1 MTTPLRR
8 RLRLCR
14 RGAWYFLA
22 ALLVVLALGNG
33 IGSQLLPLAERHP
46 QRIADWLSA
55 RAQRKVAFDHVE
67 TEWTRRGPLLRL
79 DNLRVGDDANP
90 LRIGD
95 AEILVAQYAG
105 LLPGRSF
112 TELRVRGLDLT
123 LQRDAGG
130 RWSVR
135 GLPGQ
140 QQQGG
145 DPFATLERLGELQ
158 VSHARLRVLAPE
170 LGIDT
175 QLPRIDLR
183 MRVDGPRI
191 RGGANAWLRVGEMP
205 FTIALDFDRV
215 DGDGR
220 AYVGTRK
227 ADLRELAGKFALAG
241 VTPTSG
247 RGRLQTW
254 GELDGGRVVAVHAD
268 AALEDVALRGAP
280 MQAGATPPTQAL
292 GELVLDAR
300 WRGSVRQWRAD
311 AARLRFGKDGS
322 EQVLDGVVVAG
333 GQQYGLRAQRIDAAP
348 VLSLLALAD
357 VAAPNLRRWLHG
369 SAAGAVLEDVDV
381 RGTRG
386 GQMHASARVRG
397 LHFAPVGTTPGMRGV
412 DAELLGDA
420 DGLRLRFDPAA
431 QVAFDWPAG
440 FGVVHEF
447 TFDGEAVL
455 WRDGAGWTVRTPGLA
470 IAGKDLSLKARGGI
484 GFPND
489 GGRPHLDLAA
499 DIDDAQVSIARGF
512 WIHHLMSKATIDWL
526 DAALQGG
533 SLRDVHAVI
542 AGDLDDWPFRDEA
555 GHAGAGK
562 FRVDARMQ
570 GGKLKF
576 QPDWPAMEQVD
587 GNLRFEADGFTIA
600 GSGRL
605 AGVPITAFK
614 AGIPRF
620 GRAELSVDADAAGD
634 AGKFLAM
641 LRQSPLHKQHG
652 EVLDNLQVAGPATA
666 DFHMLLPFHHDH
678 GRREGVPP
686 LRMQG
691 KVELA
696 NATMREARWKLAFDK
711 VRGQVQFDR
720 DGFLAEALQ
729 VMHDGAPG
737 VLSLRAGASHV
748 RDAKQAFE
756 AELQANIGI
765 DALLDKAGN
774 LEWLKP
780 YMDGRSPWTVA
791 VAIPHG
797 AAQSAPPTRLQLRS
811 NLVGTSI
818 DLPEPVRKPATQA
831 LASTVEVDLPM
842 ERGEVAVRFGD
853 LLSLRSRST
862 SQQTGVRVQ
871 LGGGDAEAPPV
882 HGLVVGGRVERLDAL
897 DWIGVVSGGR
907 GNASLPL
914 RRIEVDARQLRLL
927 GSNFSDAKLILAP
940 APRGTA
946 VQVQAASI
954 AGSLL
959 VPEQEG
965 ATVAG
970 RFERLHWRMPPK
982 NGSSKTNANEQAQA
996 SVPAA
1001 SPFDPAN
1008 IPPMLFDI
1016 GDLRIGD
1023 AALGSAR
1030 FRSSPVAGGM
1040 RLDEFASRGSKQRL
1054 NASGAW
1060 SGRGDMARTHLRLN
1074 VDSDDIGALLAGL
1087 GLGGQV
1093 GGGKGKLGIDAN
1105 WRGGPDALDPGTMEA
1120 AVTLDARDG
1129 RLLEIEPGAGR
1140 VLGLF
1145 GVAQLPRRLTLDF
1158 RDFFD
1163 KGFAFDSIKGDV
1175 RLAQGAAR
1183 TDNLAIKGP
1192 AADIHVRGSADLR
1205 TRRFDQTV
1213 DVLPKSG
1220 GLLTAVGALAG
1231 GPVGAA
1237 VGAVANAVL
1246 DKPLQGLG
1254 AKTYRITGPWSAPKV
1269 EVTARTPA
1277 SQAKSAGDKPKG

>member
-1 MTTPLRR
+1 MTTPVRR

-14 RGAWYFLA
+14 RGAWYALA
-22 ALLVVLALGNG
+22 ALLVLLALGNG
-33 IGSQLLPLAERHP
+33 IGGQLLPLAERHP
-46 QRIADWLSA
+46 QKIADWLSA

-79 DNLRVGDDANP
+79 DNLRVGDGANP
-90 LRIGD
+90 VRIGD

-123 LQRDAGG
+123 LQRDAAG

-140 QQQGG
+140 QQQEG

-175 QLPRIDLR
+175 LLPRIDLR

-191 RGGANAWLRVGEMP
+191 RGGANAWLRTDAMP
-205 FTIALDFDRV
+205 FTMAVDFDR
-215 DGDGR
+215 GNGNGR
-220 AYVGTRK
+220 AYAGTRK

-241 VTPTSG
+241 IAPTSG

-268 AALEDVALRGAP
+268 AALEGVALRGAP
-280 MQAGATPPTQAL
+280 LQPGAAPSTQTL
-292 GELVLDAR
+292 GQLVLDAR
-300 WRGSVRQWRAD
+300 WRGSMRQWRAD
-311 AARLRFGKDGS
+311 AARLRIGEGEG
-322 EQVLDGVVVAG
+322 EQVLDGLAVVG
-333 GQQYGLRAQRIDAAP
+333 GGRFGLRARRIDAAP
-348 VLSLLALAD
+348 LLSLLALAD
-357 VAAPNLRRWLHG
+357 AAAPSLRRWLHD
-369 SAAGAVLEDVDV
+369 SASGAVLEDVDV
-381 RGTRG
+381 RGARG
-386 GQMHASARVRG
+386 GQMHASARVRD

-412 DAELLGDA
+412 DADLLGDA
-420 DGLRLRFDPAA
+420 NGLRLRFDPQAN
-431 QVAFDWPAG
+431 VAFDWPAG

-447 TFDGEAVL
+447 SLDGEAVL

-470 IAGKDLSLKARGGI
+470 IAGKDFSAKARGGI

-489 GGRPHLDLAA
+489 GGRPRLDIAA
-499 DIDDAQVSIARGF
+499 DIGDAQVSAAHGF
-512 WIHHLMSKATIDWL
+512 WIHHLMPKSTVDWL

-533 SLRDVHAVI
+533 TLRDIHAVV
-542 AGDLDDWPFRDEA
+542 AGDLDDWPFHDEA
-555 GHAGAGK
+555 GRAGAGK
-562 FRVDARMQ
+562 FRIDARMQ

-576 QPDWPAMEQVD
+576 QPDWPAMEQISGD
-587 GNLRFEADGFTIA
+587 IRFEADGFTIA
-600 GSGRL
+600 GSGKI
-605 AGVPITAFK
+605 AGVPVASFK

-620 GRAELSVDADAAGD
+620 GRAELSVDANAAGD
-634 AGKFLAM
+634 AKDFLAM
-641 LRQSPLHKQHG
+641 LRQSPLRRDYG
-652 EVLDNLQVAGPATA
+652 ETLDNLRVAGPASA
-666 DFHMLLPFHHDH
+666 DFHMLLPFH
-678 GRREGVPP
+678 GVGAPQV
-686 LRMQG
+686 RMQG
-691 KVELA
+691 NVDLGG
-696 NATMREARWKLAFDK
+696 ATLRETRWKLAFED
-711 VRGQVQFDR
+711 VRGKASYDR
-720 DGFLAEALQ
+720 GGFLAEGLQ
-729 VMHDGAPG
+729 VVHDGAPG
-737 VLSLRAGASHV
+737 LLSLRAGPHV
-748 RDAKQAFE
+748 RDATQAFE
-756 AELQANIGI
+756 AELQANVGI

-780 YMDGRSPWTVA
+780 YLDGRSPWTVA
-791 VAIPHG
+791 VTIPRG
-797 AAQSAPPTRLQLRS
+797 AAQGAPPTRLQLRS

-818 DLPEPVRKPATQA
+818 DLPEPVRKPALQGMAT
-831 LASTVEVDLPM
+831 TVDVSLPM
-842 ERGEVAVRFGD
+842 ERGEVALELGD
-853 LLSLRSRST
+853 LLSLRSRS
-862 SQQTGVRVQ
+862 SAQQTGVRVQ
-871 LGGGDAEAPPV
+871 LGGDMAEPPPA

-897 DWIGVVSGGR
+897 DWIGVVAGGR
-907 GNASLPL
+907 GDASLPL
-914 RRIEVDARQLRLL
+914 RRVEVDARQLRLL
-927 GSNFSDAKLILAP
+927 GSNFADAKLIIAP
-940 APRGTA
+940 AAQGTA
-946 VQVQAASI
+946 VQVQGASI

-970 RFERLHWRMPPK
+970 RFERLHWSMPPK
-982 NGSSKTNANEQAQA
+982 SGTPKGAVSRNAPVQAQA
-996 SVPAA
+996 AIPAA
-1001 SPFDPAN
+1001 SPFDPAKL
-1008 IPPMLFDI
+1008 PPMLFDV

-1023 AALGSAR
+1023 AELGGAR
-1030 FRSSPVAGGM
+1030 FRSTPVAGGM
-1040 RLDEFASRGSKQRL
+1040 RMDEFASRGAKQRL
-1054 NASGAW
+1054 NASGTW
-1060 SGRGDMARTHLRLN
+1060 SGRGDAARTQLRLN

-1093 GGGKGKLGIDAN
+1093 GGGKGRLGIDAN
-1105 WRGGPDALDPGTMEA
+1105 WRGGPETFDPAAMDASI
-1120 AVTLDARDG
+1120 TLDARDG

-1140 VLGLF
+1140 VLGLL

-1163 KGFAFDSIKGDV
+1163 KGFAFDSISGDV

-1192 AADIHVRGSADLR
+1192 AAEIRVRGSADLR

-1220 GLLTAVGALAG
+1220 GLLTAVGAIAG

-1254 AKTYRITGPWSAPKV
+1254 AKTYRVTGPWSSPKV

-1277 SQAKSAGDKPKG
+1277 AQSRPASDKPPG